1 MSIKEEIEKYEPIN
15 EEESEDKKI
24 ILRFIEEYPDI
35 FYRENKIAHITSS
48 AWITNKDH
56 TKILMAYHNI
66 YKSFSWLGGHNDGEQ
81 DCLKVALKEV
91 REESGIENVKAIS
104 DDIFSLEVL
113 SVNGHYK
120 KGKYVP
126 THLHLNVTYLI
137 EADDSEEL
145 KVKEDENSA
154 VKWFDIDEAVEAS
167 NEEWF
172 REHIY
177 SKLNRKLKENYEN
190 N

>member
-1 MSIKEEIEKYEPIN
+1 MSIRQEIQNYIPYNKEEEA
-15 EEESEDKKI
+15 DKSI
-24 ILRFIEEYPDI
+24 ILKFIEDYPDI

-48 AWITNKDH
+48 AWVTNKDH

-66 YKSFSWLGGHNDGEQ
+66 YKSFSWLGGHNDGDE
-81 DCLKVALKEV
+81 DCLGVTLKEV
-91 REESGIENVKAIS
+91 REESGIENIKPIS
-104 DDIFSLEVL
+104 KDIFSLEVL
-113 SVNGHYK
+113 SVDGHYK
-120 KGKYVP
+120 KGVYVP

-137 EADDSEEL
+137 EADDSVDVR
-145 KVKEDENSA
+145 VKEDENSA
-154 VKWFDIDEAVEAS
+154 VKWFKIDEAVEAS